1 MKTLSGIHDL
11 QNKKI
16 VIATV
21 GLADPNDKENTEII
35 SGNRGAQI
43 GRTTDVEKLDEIKGD
58 PIDDAKRRYREP
70 DAGIALPDQV

>member
-1 MKTLSGIHDL
+1 MKALSGIHDL

-35 SGNRGAQI
+35 
-43 GRTTDVEKLDEIKGD
+43 
-58 PIDDAKRRYREP
+58 P
-70 DAGIALPDQV
+70 